1 MDACAVQGIHVS
13 TSRARAAARLPS
25 DGMPVLPA
33 AGSDAALLQRV
44 PTGPAALE
52 RAGTAA
58 TAASSVTCILPVK
71 PATIYEH
78 SIAARP
84 NFDQKQKPASSK
96 AFLLV
101 NGIIITLVVVCSS
114 LEILAKPA

>member
-1 MDACAVQGIHVS
+1 MPA
-13 TSRARAAARLPS
+13 LP
-25 DGMPVLPA
+25 G
-33 AGSDAALLQRV
+33 AGSDAALLLRA
-44 PTGPAALE
+44 PTGPTALE
-52 RAGTAA
+52 RAGSAA

-84 NFDQKQKPASSK
+84 NFDQKQKPAASK
-96 AFLLV
+96 VFLWV
-101 NGIIITLVVVCSS
+101 NTIIIVVVTVCSA